1 MRGNDQNQSAMFS
14 YISLEERIPAD
25 HPLRVIREMTDR
37 ALSRLDRRFE
47 KLYSQLGRP
56 SIAPEKLLRA
66 HLLQLLYSIRSER
79 MLMEQ
84 LRYNLLF
91 RWFVGLE
98 VDEAVWEP
106 TVFSKN
112 RERLLAGEIADAF
125 LKAVVAEMGE
135 RGLLSDEHFSVD
147 GTLLEAWASEKSFR
161 RKQEPPQAGSGARGK
176 MLLNDVF
183 ESNTD
188 PDARKFK
195 KSKYGDAKLCHLAHA
210 VMDNRHG
217 LVVAACVTEAR
228 TGMEREAAVEMIR
241 KLDRRGKRI
250 SLGADKGY
258 DDFQFVAQ
266 LRALQVTPHI
276 AQYQR
281 RTSSLDRRTTRHAG
295 YWTSLVKRAR
305 LENIFSWIKNN
316 AGLRK
321 AKLRRRVRVDWLFK
335 LAAAAYDLVRAR
347 KLSEELA

>member
-1 MRGNDQNQSAMFS
+1 MRGNDQNQTGMFS
-14 YISLEERIPAD
+14 YVSLEERVPAN
-25 HPLRVIREMTDR
+25 HPLRAIREMTER
-37 ALSRLDRRFE
+37 ALRRLDRRLE
-47 KLYSQLGRP
+47 GLYARLGRP

-66 HLLQLLYSIRSER
+66 HLLQQLYSIRSER
-79 MLMEQ
+79 LLMEQ
-84 LRYNLLF
+84 LDYNLLF

-98 VDEAVWEP
+98 LDQGVWEA

-112 RERLLAGEIADAF
+112 RQRLLEGEIADAF
-125 LKAVVAEMGE
+125 LKAVVAEMQE

-147 GTLLEAWASEKSFR
+147 GTRLEAWASEKSFQ
-161 RKQEPPQAGSGARGK
+161 RKEKPPQRGSGARGK

-183 ESNTD
+183 ESRSD

-195 KSKYGDAKLCHLAHA
+195 KSQYGDAKLCHLAHA

-228 TGMEREAAVEMIR
+228 TGMERQAAVEMIR
-241 KLDRRGKRI
+241 KLRHNGKRI

-266 LRALQVTPHI
+266 LRALRVTPHI

-281 RTSSLDRRTTRHAG
+281 RTSSLDRRTTRHGG
-295 YWTSLVKRAR
+295 YWASLVKRAR

-321 AKLRRRVRVDWLFK
+321 VKLRGRARVDWLFK
-335 LAAAAYDLVRAR
+335 LAAAAYNLVRAR
-347 KLSEELA
+347 KLMEQLA